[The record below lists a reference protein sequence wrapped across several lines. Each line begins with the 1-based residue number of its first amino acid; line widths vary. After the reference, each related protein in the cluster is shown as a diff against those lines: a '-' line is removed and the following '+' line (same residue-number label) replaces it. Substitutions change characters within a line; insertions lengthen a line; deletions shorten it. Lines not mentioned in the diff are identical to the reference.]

1 MTENSIAEEQL
12 FSSRELSRLE
22 EHGLGGEMLEAVN
35 VYLEGKGVRITTG
48 TIVDATIIHA
58 PSSTKNLEQKR
69 DPEMHQ
75 TKKGN
80 Q

>member
-1 MTENSIAEEQL
+1 MSVG
-12 FSSRELSRLE
+12 RLLQPRRALRKVE
-22 EHGLGGEMLEAVN
+22 EHGLGEKILGRVN
-35 VYLEGKGVRITTG
+35 LHLQAGGVRITTG
-48 TIVDATIIHA
+48 TIVDATILHA
-58 PSSTKNLEQKR
+58 PGSSKNREQQR